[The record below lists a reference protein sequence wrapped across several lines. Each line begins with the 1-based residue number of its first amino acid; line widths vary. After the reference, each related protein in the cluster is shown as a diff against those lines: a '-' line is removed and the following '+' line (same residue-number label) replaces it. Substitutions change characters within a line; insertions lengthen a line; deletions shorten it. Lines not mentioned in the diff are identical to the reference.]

1 MSRAADTGKVVAL
14 CGGIGGAKIV
24 LGLDRILPAGNLS
37 VIVNTA
43 DDFEHLGLRISP
55 DIDTVAYTLADLA
68 NPETGWGRRDET
80 WSFMET
86 LADLN
91 GETWFQLGDRD
102 LALHIERTRM
112 LGQGKTLT
120 EVTST
125 LCRRL
130 GLTSHLLPMSDDTV
144 STIVDTDQG
153 SLEFQRYF
161 VAQRAEPAVRKI
173 HFAGADRAKPTL
185 HVINALAAPDLGC
198 VVLAP
203 SNPFLSL
210 DPLIAIEGLREALA
224 SCTAPIIAVSPIVGG
239 AAVKGPTAKIM
250 RELGIPVTSAAVAQ
264 HYGDLIDGYVID
276 RRDAMAA
283 DEIDVPV
290 RVEETLMTSL
300 ETKTALAQAVLA
312 FAEELS
318 SGVSHRGAA

>member
-1 MSRAADTGKVVAL
+1 MNRVAGTGKVVAL
-14 CGGIGGAKIV
+14 CGGVGGAKLV

-102 LALHIERTRM
+102 LALHVERTRM
-112 LGQGKTLT
+112 LGQGQTLT
-120 EVTST
+120 EVTSR
-125 LCRRL
+125 LCKRL
-130 GLTSHLLPMSDDTV
+130 GLTSHLLPMTDNMV

-161 VAQRAEPAVRKI
+161 VAQRAEPVVRKI
-173 HFAGADRAKPTL
+173 RFAGADKAIPTPA
-185 HVINALAAPDLGC
+185 VINALSAPDLTC

-203 SNPFLSL
+203 SNPYLSL
-210 DPLIAIEGLREALA
+210 DPVLAIEGLRDALA
-224 SCTAPIIAVSPIVGG
+224 ACGAPIIAVSPIVGA

-250 RELGIPVTSAAVAQ
+250 RELGIPVTSVAVAQ
-264 HYGDLIDGYVID
+264 HYDDLIDGIVID
-276 RRDAMAA
+276 RCDAKAA

-312 FAEELS
+312 FAEQLS
-318 SGVSHRGAA
+318 PGASRRGAA